1 MSNNTEL
8 NPGSGGVSIRDID
21 KSGFKTQ
28 VVVLDLGGSGA
39 ESLLTGTLPVSL
51 ASAPLPTDA
60 AKETKQDTG
69 NTSVAS
75 IDTKTPALGQ
85 ALAAGSSP
93 VVLTAA
99 QLTTLTPPAAIT
111 GYALE
116 AGHLAAIDTSTAKI
130 PSQGQALAAAS
141 MPVVLTAAQLTT
153 LTPPAAITGYALEA
167 GNLATIAAKDF
178 ATQTTLAL
186 VKAKTDNLDVA
197 LSTKA
202 LESGGNL
209 ASVKTNTDPLVAA
222 AAGGYV
228 RQDSTATIAKETGG
242 NLATLASAVKTE
254 DSLAVDLDKG
264 IPSLAVRQDVP
275 VTDTSVSMDYSF
287 IKTDYQGRIWVNSDV
302 LAGIMRAQN
311 ELLADIRTELKIL
324 NVNTSSIGNVRDD
337 LDQMRSDPYYNQ

>member
-141 MPVVLTAAQLTT
+141 MPVVLTAAQVTT
-153 LTPPAAITGYALEA
+153 LTPPAAIVGFALEA
-167 GNLATIAAKDF
+167 GNLATISGKDF
-178 ATQTTLAL
+178 ATQATLAL
-186 VKAKTDNLDVA
+186 V
-197 LSTKA
+197 
-202 LESGGNL
+202 
-209 ASVKTNTDPLVAA
+209 
-222 AAGGYV
+222 
-228 RQDSTATIAKETGG
+228 STAAKQDTLLAELQLKADLTETQPVSAASLPLPSNAAQESSG
-242 NLATLASAVKTE
+242 NLATLVTLANTQAQLVELAKLQIGILRAIHLQLASM
-254 DSLAVDLDKG
+254 SGVD
-264 IPSLAVRQDVP
+264 Q
-275 VTDTSVSMDYSF
+275 TDLY
-287 IKTDYQGRIWVNSDV
+287 
-302 LAGIMRAQN
+302 N
-311 ELLADIRTELKIL
+311 EITL
-324 NVNTSSIGNVRDD
+324 
-337 LDQMRSDPYYNQ
+337 Q